1 VVFRGV
7 PMQDI
12 KACGRVK
19 VYFHTFLALALNDSK
34 QQTSSLACFN
44 LGKTCLPTEKELDWD
59 PGPFWTFA
67 KQKNLLFLLVFKP
80 WIFQPI
86 A

>member
-1 VVFRGV
+1 MQAIKKCGGV
-7 PMQDI
+7 
-12 KACGRVK
+12 KE
-19 VYFHTFLALALNDSK
+19 YFHTFLTLALNDGK
-34 QQTSSLACFN
+34 QQTSCLACFN
-44 LGKTCLPTEKELDWD
+44 LRKNRLPTEKEIDWD

-80 WIFQPI
+80 RIFQPI